1 MSLDVWFKE
10 DIQHT
15 LLALN
20 EANGTMLVRLAA
32 NANDLSELQ
41 TYRDGYC
48 DALRAVAIALGI
60 ALPNVLPEPLTL
72 TIPKTRIWK
81 EVTTIVGTQSD

>member
-1 MSLDVWFKE
+1 MSLDVWFKD
-10 DIQHT
+10 DIKNT
-15 LLALN
+15 LVALN
-20 EANGTMLVRLAA
+20 EANGAMLLRLAA
-32 NANDLSELQ
+32 HADDATELQ

-60 ALPNVLPEPLTL
+60 AMPSALPQPLTL
-72 TIPKTRIWK
+72 TVHKTRIWK